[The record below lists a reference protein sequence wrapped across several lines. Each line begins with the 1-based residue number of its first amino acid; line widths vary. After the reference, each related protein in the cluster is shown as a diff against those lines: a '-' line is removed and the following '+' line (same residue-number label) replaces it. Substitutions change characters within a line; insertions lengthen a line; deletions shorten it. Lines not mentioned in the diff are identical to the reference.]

1 MNIVAFTD
9 GAVTAGTSCGA
20 AVLLKIDKEVK
31 TVEIIEQAVK
41 INEESTNNEAE
52 LFGILKAIELINC
65 NKIKLEED
73 DVNIIFSDSEY
84 AIFSLTKWIKDWIK
98 TYTATRNN
106 SLITPKMMTK
116 GGKEVKN
123 CKLICTIINTIAKNN
138 IKVKFMHIRGHMNKN
153 NTNDIREQAAY
164 YAKLNNI
171 DYNLA
176 LSQSKLICRY
186 NDYIDNLAKT
196 YLEKYIYGELSYQTM
211 YAFEAGETQVEWAEI
226 NETKEFYTQIDIETS
241 GEFNDEIY
249 GDQYILNKKTMEK
262 YFSLVE

>member
-1 MNIVAFTD
+1 MNKNIVFTD

-20 AVLLKIDKEVK
+20 AVLLEIDEDFKDIK
-31 TVEIIEQAVK
+31 IIEQAVK

-52 LFGILKAIELINC
+52 LFGILKALELINC
-65 NKIKLEED
+65 NRKGED

-138 IKVKFMHIRGHMNKN
+138 IKVKFMHVRGHMNKN
-153 NTNDIREQAAY
+153 SADDIKTQAAY

-171 DYNLA
+171 DYKLA
-176 LSQSKLICRY
+176 LSQSKLICKY

-226 NETKEFYTQIDIETS
+226 DETKEFYTQIDIETS

-249 GDQYILNKKTMEK
+249 GDQYILNKKTMER

>member
-1 MNIVAFTD
+1 MNNIVFTD

-20 AVLLKIDKEVK
+20 AVLLKTDEGFKNPKIV
-31 TVEIIEQAVK
+31 EQAIK

-52 LFGILKAIELINC
+52 LFGILKAVELLNW
-65 NKIKLEED
+65 NRKGED

-98 TYTATRNN
+98 TYKATRNN
-106 SLITPKMMTK
+106 SLITPRMMTK

-123 CKLICTIINTIAKNN
+123 CKLICTIINSIAKHN
-138 IKVKFMHIRGHMNKN
+138 IKIRFMHIRGHMNKN
-153 NTNDIREQAAY
+153 NVDDVRTQAAY

-171 DYNLA
+171 EYDLA
-176 LSQSKLICRY
+176 LSQSKLICKY
-186 NDYIDNLAKT
+186 NDYVDNLAKT
-196 YLEKYIYGELSYQTM
+196 YLEKYIYGELSYQTT

-226 NETKEFYTQIDIETS
+226 DKSQQFSTQIDIETS
-241 GEFNDEIY
+241 GEFNDKIY
-249 GDQYILNKKTMEK
+249 GDEYILNKKTMEK

>member
-1 MNIVAFTD
+1 MNIVFTD
-9 GAVTAGTSCGA
+9 GAVTAGSSCGA
-20 AVLLKIDKEVK
+20 AVLLKTNKEFK
-31 TVEIIEQAVK
+31 NAEIVEQAVK

-52 LFGILKAIELINC
+52 LFGILKAIELINFH
-65 NKIKLEED
+65 NYGD
-73 DVNIIFSDSEY
+73 DDTNIIFSDSEY

-123 CKLICTIINTIAKNN
+123 CKLICTIINLIAKNN

-153 NTNDIREQAAY
+153 NADDIKTQAAY
-164 YAKLNNI
+164 YAKRNNI
-171 DYNLA
+171 DYKLA
-176 LSQSKLICRY
+176 LSQSEFICKY

-226 NETKEFYTQIDIETS
+226 DETKKFYTQIDIETS